1 MWWLAYPIQHS
12 KEILFY
18 ELIEDFHL
26 GLVMPPGFHLPTN
39 FIKTSTKLKW
49 TKLVPGNY
57 GIWWFQSTKRGGFHL
72 SADYCARADIL
83 EFAFNIFSCCSQC
96 THSLRCLH
104 IFKSVNNWKSSFC
117 LLPRGT
123 NQLPLF
129 QSAQAAHGTL
139 RALCAI
145 WILLIFHSW
154 KVEYLKLAR

>member
-1 MWWLAYPIQHS
+1 MYIQFQHS

-18 ELIEDFHL
+18 EFIEESHL
-26 GLVMPPGFHLPTN
+26 GLVTPPGFHLLTN

-49 TKLVPGNY
+49 TKLVLGNY
-57 GIWWFQSTKRGGFHL
+57 GIGWLQSTKRGDFHL

-83 EFAFNIFSCCSQC
+83 EFGFNIFSCCSQG

-104 IFKSVNNWKSSFC
+104 IFRSVKNWKSSLC
-117 LLPRGT
+117 LLPWGT

-129 QSAQAAHGTL
+129 HSAQAAHGTL

-145 WILLIFHSW
+145 WILLIFYSW
-154 KVEYLKLAR
+154 KVECSKLAR